1 MDKQVTADHQQADE
15 WTVRLCRALRETLG
29 AERVSVWLYEASGQ
43 TVSPYASDAPDD
55 PELEALFESWAHIPL
70 ENFPAA
76 CTALLEARPVDVRDA
91 HNDERL
97 PPELAAD
104 FGLRSVHYEPLVVG
118 RPVGMLSIEP
128 AGAARNPELYTLV
141 PIVAASLS
149 RALGRWESDRARAEA
164 EFLLELAQ
172 VALGAESLDEMLA
185 TVCERIARQLEVR
198 RVSVFLLDEGALTPR
213 MAWCAEGSDSG
224 ALEDFRRASAPLPAV
239 EAAMHSGEPV
249 LVDDPSSPLVSGWWT
264 ETFGIVSGLA
274 APLGQPP
281 AHIGVLAL
289 DDTEPHRFSKEDA
302 RFVTAVG
309 AHVGAMIERARATE
323 ERSSHLKTATAIR
336 ELLEQGSRASTAEE
350 AGEALARVA
359 REALDTDHATV
370 ILFQNEEIAHV
381 AVVGDAPQLESE
393 LRERLVGEP
402 AQGFRLFGAAGH
414 QPRPTFVENAEASR
428 LIPSDIVEA
437 LDLRSYAALPLLS
450 GNEPIGLVIC
460 GVSSEVRRWTAE
472 DEELAAQ
479 LALEGSLVV
488 ENAAFRA
495 AEHEQIGVLSRQ
507 AFHDSLTELPN
518 RALFADRLEHALAR
532 MNRREGSIAVLFLD
546 LDEFKEINDRLGHQA
561 GDQLL
566 TAVAQRLRGCLRP
579 EDTVARLGGDEFT
592 ILLEDISDTRYAIRV
607 AERIAESLATPFT
620 LDGHRV
626 SVTTSIGIAV
636 STGREEKPSELLRNS
651 DLAMYRAKDNGRGRH
666 EIFTPDMYPSAAPED
681 EREAEEPPEPP
692 PPPSGAPAPA
702 VTEAH
707 PRRRMRF
714 PRR

>member
-1 MDKQVTADHQQADE
+1 MDKQVTADYQQADE
-15 WTVRLCRALRETLG
+15 WTVRLCRAVRETLG
-29 AERVSVWLYEASGQ
+29 AERVSVWLYDASGQ
-43 TVSPYASDAPDD
+43 TVSPYGSDTPDD
-55 PELEALFESWAHIPL
+55 PQLEELFESWAHIPL
-70 ENFPAA
+70 EDFPAA

-97 PPELAAD
+97 PPELAVD
-104 FGLRSVHYEPLVVG
+104 FGLTSVHYEPLVVE
-118 RPVGMLSIEP
+118 RPVGMLAIEP
-128 AGAARNPELYTLV
+128 AAAARNPELHTLV

-149 RALGRWESDRARAEA
+149 RAVGRWETDRARAEA

-198 RVSVFLLDEGALTPR
+198 RVSIFLLEEGTLTPR
-213 MAWCAEGSDSG
+213 MAWCAEGSDPA
-224 ALEDFRRASAPLPAV
+224 ALEEFRRASAPLPAL

-249 LVDDPSSPLVSGWWT
+249 VVGDPVSPLVSGWWA

-274 APLGQPP
+274 VPLGRPP
-281 AHIGVLAL
+281 ELSGVLAL
-289 DDTEPHRFSKEDA
+289 DDPEPHRFSKEDA
-302 RFVTAVG
+302 RFVAAVG
-309 AHVGAMIERARATE
+309 EHVGAMIDRARASE

-370 ILFQNEEIAHV
+370 ILIQGDEIAHV
-381 AVVGDAPQLESE
+381 TVVGGAPQVESE
-393 LRERLVGEP
+393 LRGRLVGQP
-402 AQGFRLFGAAGH
+402 AQGFRLFGVAGR
-414 QPRPTFVENAEASR
+414 QPRPTLVENAEASR
-428 LIPSDIVEA
+428 LIPSDVAET
-437 LDLRSYAALPLLS
+437 LDLKSYAALPLVS
-450 GNEPIGLVIC
+450 ADEPIGLVIC
-460 GVSSEVRRWTAE
+460 GVGNRARRWTPE
-472 DEELAAQ
+472 EKELATQ

-488 ENAAFRA
+488 QNAAFRA
-495 AEHEQIGVLSRQ
+495 AEHEQIGELSRQ

-546 LDEFKEINDRLGHQA
+546 LDEFKAINDRLGHQA

-592 ILLEDISDTRYAIRV
+592 ILLEDISDARYAIRV
-607 AERIAESLATPFT
+607 AERIAESLETPFT

-666 EIFTPDMYPSAAPED
+666 EVFTPDMYPSAAPQE
-681 EREAEEPPEPP
+681 EREEEPAEPA
-692 PPPSGAPAPA
+692 PPPSVAPAPA

-707 PRRRMRF
+707 RRRRMRF